1 MNDVLKA
8 MAISAGVLIPV
19 VVFIVII
26 TIVTVRRGEASHDMH
41 DVLHEAV
48 VSGPAAKAALAA
60 SDEISVP
67 QILIIGTGLFVLT
80 ILALLGLSLLQHM

>member
-8 MAISAGVLIPV
+8 MAMSAGVLIPV
-19 VVFIVII
+19 VVFTVII

-41 DVLHEAV
+41 EVLQETVA
-48 VSGPAAKAALAA
+48 SGPSKAAKAA

-80 ILALLGLSLLQHM
+80 IPALLALSLIQHM